1 MIDAAERKIEKY
13 RRQYDEAAD
22 TMQTAVTEAG
32 LRAAVHVV
40 MLESGAAS
48 EQAVRA
54 EVKAQGVLRRLVDS
68 SGRLVL
74 SVARS
79 TLADPFAPGS
89 FDAAAYAVGK
99 LLANAWQLR
108 GGGE

>member
-1 MIDAAERKIEKY
+1 MTAAERKITKLRNRY
-13 RRQYDEAAD
+13 AEAAD
-22 TMQTAVTEAG
+22 TMQAAVTEAG
-32 LRAAVHVV
+32 LHAAVHVIAT
-40 MLESGAAS
+40 ETGATS

-54 EVKAQGVLRRLVDS
+54 DVKAQGALRRVLDS

-79 TLADPFAPGS
+79 TLPDPWAQGA

-99 LLANAWQLR
+99 LLAEAWQLR
-108 GGGE
+108 GSDR